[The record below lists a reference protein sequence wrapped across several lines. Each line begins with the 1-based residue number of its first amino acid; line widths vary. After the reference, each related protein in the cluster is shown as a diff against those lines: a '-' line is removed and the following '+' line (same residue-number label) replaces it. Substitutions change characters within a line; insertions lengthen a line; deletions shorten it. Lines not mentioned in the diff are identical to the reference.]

1 MASARARFGL
11 TLPNRGVII
20 GATTV
25 AEMLEMAEW
34 AESAGWDS
42 VWVGDSIFAKPRL
55 DAIVLLGALA
65 ARTKRV
71 RLGPA
76 CFASTPLRNA
86 LILAYQWASLDFMS
100 GGRTVF
106 VACQGQPEPGGG
118 AFDKEFSALQVEP
131 GSRMRRMEE
140 AIEIMRLTSSREHVD
155 YDGKYYKFRDVTVL
169 PRAIQQPIPIWVVS
183 NPNMTQVKNV
193 ASGYRRVAR
202 LGDGWMT
209 TGKTAPELRDS
220 LAMIR
225 GYAREMGRELPSSFE
240 VCVYYNINVNENREA
255 ALAESKKFLD
265 SYYTVDYSR
274 EFLERW
280 CALGSPAQCIANLR
294 SFIDAGA
301 TTITLRL
308 TGYDQKHQFKRVT
321 EEVLP
326 SLM

>member
-1 MASARARFGL
+1 MANTRARFGL

-34 AESAGWDS
+34 ADSGGWDS

-55 DAIVLLGALA
+55 DAMVLLGALA

-76 CFASTPLRNA
+76 CFASTPLRDA

-100 GGRTVF
+100 NGRTVF

-118 AFDKEFSALQVEP
+118 AFDKEFAALRVEP

-140 AIEIMRLTSSREHVD
+140 AIEIMRLTSAHEHVD
-155 YDGKYYKFRDVTVL
+155 YDGKYNKFRDLTVL
-169 PRAIQQPIPIWVVS
+169 PRPIQQPIPIWVVS
-183 NPNMTQVKNV
+183 NPNTTQVKNV
-193 ASGYRRVAR
+193 ATGYRRVAR

-209 TGKTAPELRDS
+209 TGKTAPELRES

-225 GYAREMGRELPSSFE
+225 GYAREMGRELPANFE
-240 VCVYYNINVNENREA
+240 VCNYYNINVNEDREA

-265 SYYTVDYSR
+265 SYYTVNYTR
-274 EFLERW
+274 EFIERW
-280 CALGSPAQCIANLR
+280 CALGSPEECIANLR
-294 SFIDAGA
+294 AFIDAGA